1 MCHGDTER
9 KRKMLLYTRSY
20 FYNHDDKIYTRKLY
34 NLSMYN
40 EIGIPSLSCK
50 KTNEIM
56 KTAGGLLREDESI
69 LVAER
74 NYESSFTFAILDR
87 NSSEV
92 LQKLLDSI
100 VAAMAENISVYYVD
114 DFYKANGLPELR

>member
-40 EIGIPSLSCK
+40 EIGIPS
-50 KTNEIM
+50 IM
-56 KTAGGLLREDESI
+56 
-69 LVAER
+69 
-74 NYESSFTFAILDR
+74 
-87 NSSEV
+87 
-92 LQKLLDSI
+92 QK
-100 VAAMAENISVYYVD
+100 N
-114 DFYKANGLPELR
+114 